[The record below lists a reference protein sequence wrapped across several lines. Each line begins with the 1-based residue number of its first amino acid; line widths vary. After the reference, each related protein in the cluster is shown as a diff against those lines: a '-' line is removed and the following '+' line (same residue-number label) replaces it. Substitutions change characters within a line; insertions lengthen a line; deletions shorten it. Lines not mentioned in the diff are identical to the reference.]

1 MDNLSQIFQSYRK
14 DFFKKIP
21 LEDIYQ
27 ILKFEKIIR
36 NYVKMTELLK
46 NDKQ

>member
-14 DFFKKIP
+14 DFFKSIS

-27 ILKFEKIIR
+27 ILKFEKIVK

-46 NDKQ
+46 ENKL

>member
-21 LEDIYQ
+21 LSDVHQ
-27 ILKFEKIIR
+27 IISFEKLIR
-36 NYVKMTELLK
+36 NYVKMKELLK